1 MKIYPL
7 VQFKDLEKTKR
18 VLLRLDFCCY
28 SLPVAPH
35 FEFIDGLLQAGKQV
49 LVLAGGGDEL
59 IEKQLQRLKRYY
71 HHDFLAFDCKQNPS
85 FEKIVQQILTEKNQ
99 KLFVIHGLDDYPP
112 EKNFKDDFAK
122 QLALLADVY
131 VLDSLNSYGRL
142 SSSLSIVPL
151 YLPTFYG
158 PSTANDWQNLQ
169 QLKKSL
175 FSKRSTFVLGGLFDF
190 SKLETLKELLPKID
204 YLLMG
209 TVWTSYFWEKKST
222 EFDFKEMSEF
232 AKVLKRYAAKVIYPL
247 DFLVARHD
255 GQSGRYDLRFAK
267 ANEIDKKD
275 FLLDLGPETI
285 RYYALLMKE
294 SDQIIYDDLLSPY
307 TKDPGHADMILARAF
322 ANRSR
327 GKALGLATGRPLLD
341 LLLKE
346 NLNEFI
352 DVIVPDALGVYKFL
366 KNKK

>member
-7 VQFKDLEKTKR
+7 VQFKDLESTKR

-28 SLPVAPH
+28 SLPVVPH
-35 FEFIDGLLQAGKQV
+35 FEFVDALVKAGKQV
-49 LVLAGGGDEL
+49 VILASGDNVLV
-59 IEKQLQRLKRYY
+59 EKQLQRLEKY
-71 HHDFLAFDCKQNPS
+71 HHQTFLAFDCKKSLS
-85 FEKIVQQILTEKNQ
+85 FDKIVEQILAENNQ
-99 KLFVIHGLDDYPP
+99 KLFVIYGLDDYGP

-122 QLALLADVY
+122 QLALLADAY
-131 VLDSLNSYGRL
+131 VIDSLNAYGKIT
-142 SSSLSIVPL
+142 SSLSILPL

-158 PSTANDWQNLQ
+158 PSTADDWQNLQ
-169 QLKKSL
+169 LLKKNL

-190 SKLETLKELLPKID
+190 SKLDTLKELLPKID

-209 TVWTSYFWEKKST
+209 TVWTSYFWDKKT
-222 EFDFKEMSEF
+222 GDFDFKEMAEF
-232 AKVLKRYAAKVIYPL
+232 SKVLKRYASKVIYPL
-247 DFLVARHD
+247 DFLVARYD
-255 GQSGRYDLRFAK
+255 ASSGRYDLRFAK
-267 ANEIDKKD
+267 ANEVDKKD
-275 FLLDLGPETI
+275 ALVDLGPETI

-294 SDQIIYDDLLSPY
+294 SDQVIYDDLLSPY
-307 TKDPGHADMILARAF
+307 TKKPGHADMILARAF

-352 DVIVPDALGVYKFL
+352 DVIVPDAIGVYKFL